1 MPCSFSLLE
10 QVIRNQRGEFGWFHH
25 PFAGEE
31 QLAVGKEMRRGIG
44 LEGVA
49 LLNLAAAA
57 WDMHLGL
64 ADFHVGKLGGGLY
77 QDRVVSNAGLAG
89 GEAIGNDRRGRVGEL
104 LVVFV
109 SDVFDDSRHD

>member
-1 MPCSFSLLE
+1 MGCG
-10 QVIRNQRGEFGWFHH
+10 V
-25 PFAGEE
+25 
-31 QLAVGKEMRRGIG
+31 G

-57 WDMHLGL
+57 RDMHLGL

-89 GEAIGNDRRGRVGEL
+89 GEAVSDDRRGRAGEFFVI
-104 LVVFV
+104 LVP
-109 SDVFDDSRHD
+109 DVFNDSRHD

>member
-1 MPCSFSLLE
+1 M
-10 QVIRNQRGEFGWFHH
+10 IRNQGGEFGWLYH

-31 QLAVGKEMRRGIG
+31 QLAIGEEMRRGVG

-57 WDMHLGL
+57 WDVHLGL

-77 QDRVVSNAGLAG
+77 QDRVVGKAGFAG
-89 GEAIGNDRRGRVGEL
+89 REAVGDDRCGRTGEF